1 MAAPSPPSVP
11 RLGSRIGEDGTVI
24 PTRPA
29 QYDDAMADRM
39 TAADEVADGVWSI
52 PVRMPDPRN
61 PYTLCYVLEGEDG
74 SLHVLD
80 PGMDS
85 DENWMLLTTGLAGF
99 GLRLDQVAGV
109 GITHLHPDH
118 LGMAERLRTAT
129 GAPVAMLR
137 REQEAAIHLAEH
149 GGDLE
154 SQFDAWG
161 VPQERRGEIRHVG
174 RIGGAE
180 VALVAD
186 VLWSDGDHWA
196 VAGRSVEVVAT
207 PGHTP
212 GHACLV
218 DPTAGVVFSGD
229 HVLPKIYP
237 GLGLGGPTPTNPIAD
252 YRRSLDRIA
261 AFDELEVAPG
271 HGYRF
276 RGLRERCDEIRGH
289 HLARSREA
297 ARVIAEHP
305 SATVYE
311 VAAQLPWTAGWSHI
325 RGFVLYSALSQTEQ
339 HLGFVGSSDFT
350 ELG

>member
-1 MAAPSPPSVP
+1 M
-11 RLGSRIGEDGTVI
+11 I

-39 TAADEVADGVWSI
+39 TAPDEVADGIWSI

-61 PYTLCYVLEGEDG
+61 PYTLCYVLQGTDG

-80 PGMDS
+80 PGMHS
-85 DENWMLLTTGLAGF
+85 DENWMLLTAGLEGF
-99 GLRLDQVAGV
+99 GLRLDRVASV

-118 LGMAERLRTAT
+118 LGMAERLRAAT
-129 GAPVAMLR
+129 GAPVVMLR

-161 VPQERRGEIRHVG
+161 VPRARRDEIRHVG
-174 RIGGAE
+174 RMGGRD
-180 VALVAD
+180 VALLAD
-186 VLWSDGDHWA
+186 VLWSDGDRWA
-196 VAGRSVEVVAT
+196 IPGRSLEVVST

-218 DPTAGVVFSGD
+218 DAAAGVLFSGD

-252 YRRSLDRIA
+252 YLRSLERIA
-261 AFDELEVAPG
+261 EFDELEVAPG

-276 RGLRERCDEIRGH
+276 RGLRERCDEIRAH

-297 ARVIAEHP
+297 ARVIAAQPE
-305 SATVYE
+305 ATVFE
-311 VAAQLPWTAGWSHI
+311 VAAQLPWTAGWPKM

-339 HLGFVGSSDFT
+339 HLGFVASSAYT